1 MESRFSELL
10 WEMKDK
16 STNQKLDR
24 EYKMRDNFGFGH
36 CIFRSF
42 GGDLTYSNTKQ
53 NWTDKPATFQHEGDI
68 SSQRCLIITLVAAWR
83 KHAGA
88 PSQGFESEKP
98 D

>member
-42 GGDLTYSNTKQ
+42 GDDLT
-53 NWTDKPATFQHEGDI
+53 
-68 SSQRCLIITLVAAWR
+68 
-83 KHAGA
+83 
-88 PSQGFESEKP
+88 
-98 D
+98 